1 MPNKNYL
8 KGRRLEYE
16 VCKAFKDAGC
26 QAWRSAGSHGP
37 YDVQIYGHG
46 ANIAQG
52 WVLLQKAG
60 FIADDLDIYIRK
72 HDTLYYKEFTE
83 SGTPHD
89 LWVVLIQCKRL
100 PSKKGKPRGK
110 NK

>member
-16 VCKAFKDAGC
+16 VCKTFKDAGC

-37 YDVQIYGHG
+37 YDVQVYGSG
-46 ANIAQG
+46 ANIARG
-52 WVLLQKAG
+52 WVSLGHAG
-60 FIADDLDIYIRK
+60 FVIDDLDMYVRK
-72 HDTLYYKEFTE
+72 HDVLYIKEFKE
-83 SGTPHD
+83 FMENDSMW
-89 LWVVLIQCKRL
+89 LVLIQCKRL
-100 PSKKGKPRGK
+100 PSKKGKLHGK